1 MDSEFF
7 KTLVGIL
14 ITVLI
19 AGIPTLAEWFKRRIK
34 ARKAA
39 AVSPR
44 RPVARPVQQSQP
56 PRADHRQ
63 AMARAAESEAAH
75 AAPTLP
81 PTAPTPPV
89 EAAAPPVSDRI
100 AALRRAVIAAEV
112 LQRRF

>member
-14 ITVLI
+14 ITVMI
-19 AGIPTLAEWFKRRIK
+19 AAVPTIAERLKTRAK

-39 AVSPR
+39 AVSLR
-44 RPVARPVQQSQP
+44 RPAVQPMPQSQP
-56 PRADHRQ
+56 PRTDHRQ

-75 AAPTLP
+75 AAPTP
-81 PTAPTPPV
+81 PPPV
-89 EAAAPPVSDRI
+89 PAPPPEAAAPPVSDRI